1 MSNYQPPISDNR
13 YPISVIPKALR
24 PYMDILLFVVALVA
38 ANFFWKFT
46 VLGDEGGEQ
55 VTWFGIDIT
64 APFDF
69 LAAQIAN
76 AVYWV
81 IQLVRDTIHQ
91 LPNNILRFD
100 SGSSVRI
107 VWSCT
112 ALKQSF
118 IWLIIMLVARGK
130 WLRKLWF
137 IPLGFVAIYLF
148 NILRIA
154 LIAMIIEHHPE
165 LFELMHSYIFK
176 YLFYLMLFGM
186 WVWWTNN
193 LSGMP
198 KERNFNPPTVDGD
211 EDAAYPVL

>member
-1 MSNYQPPISDNR
+1 MGQNEQRMKNWKKHIT
-13 YPISVIPKALR
+13 
-24 PYMDILLFVVALVA
+24 PYVDILLFVMALLV

-46 VLGDEGGEQ
+46 VMGDEGGEQ

-69 LAAQIAN
+69 LAAHIAN
-76 AVYWV
+76 AVYWAV
-81 IQLVRDTIHQ
+81 HLVRDTIHQ

-112 ALKQSF
+112 ALKQAF

-186 WVWWTNN
+186 WVWWTNS

-198 KERNFNPPTVDGD
+198 KQRDFNPPAVDGD
-211 EDAAYPVL
+211 EDAAYPIL

>member
-1 MSNYQPPISDNR
+1 M
-13 YPISVIPKALR
+13 
-24 PYMDILLFVVALVA
+24 
-38 ANFFWKFT
+38 
-46 VLGDEGGEQ
+46 
-55 VTWFGIDIT
+55 
-64 APFDF
+64 
-69 LAAQIAN
+69 
-76 AVYWV
+76 
-81 IQLVRDTIHQ
+81 
-91 LPNNILRFD
+91 RFD

-137 IPLGFVAIYLF
+137 LPLGFVAIYLF

-176 YLFYLMLFGM
+176 YLFYLMLFGK
-186 WVWWTNN
+186 WVWWTNS

-198 KERNFNPPTVDGD
+198 IQRNFNRPTVDGD

>member
-1 MSNYQPPISDNR
+1 MGQNEQRMKDWKKHI
-13 YPISVIPKALR
+13 A
-24 PYMDILLFVVALVA
+24 PYMDILLFVVALLV
-38 ANFFWKFT
+38 ANFFWKYT
-46 VLGDEGGEQ
+46 VLGDEGGIQ

-69 LAAQIAN
+69 LAAHIAN

-81 IQLVRDTIHQ
+81 VHLVRDTIHQ
-91 LPNNILRFD
+91 LPNNILHFD

-112 ALKQSF
+112 ALKQAF

-154 LIAMIIEHHPE
+154 LITLIIEYHPE
-165 LFELMHSYIFK
+165 LFEMMHTYVFK

-186 WVWWTNN
+186 WVWWTNS

-198 KERNFNPPTVDGD
+198 KQRDFNSPTLDGD

>member
-1 MSNYQPPISDNR
+1 MKDWKKHIT
-13 YPISVIPKALR
+13 
-24 PYMDILLFVVALVA
+24 PYVDILLFVMALLV

-46 VLGDEGGEQ
+46 VMGDEGGEQ
-55 VTWFGIDIT
+55 VTWFGMNIT
-64 APFDF
+64 RPFDI
-69 LAAQIAN
+69 LAAHIAN
-76 AVYWV
+76 AVYW
-81 IQLVRDTIHQ
+81 LVHLTRDTIYQ
-91 LPNNILRFD
+91 FPDNILWFT
-100 SGSSVRI
+100 SGSSVKI

-176 YLFYLMLFGM
+176 YLFYLMLFCM
-186 WVWWTNN
+186 WVWWTNS

-198 KERNFNPPTVDGD
+198 KQRDFNPPAVDGD
-211 EDAAYPVL
+211 EDAAYPIL

>member
-24 PYMDILLFVVALVA
+24 PYVDILLFVVALVA

-69 LAAQIAN
+69 LAAHIAN

-154 LIAMIIEHHPE
+154 LIAIIIEHHPE
-165 LFELMHSYIFK
+165 LFGLMHSYVFK
-176 YLFYLMLFGM
+176 YMFYLMLFCM
-186 WVWWTNN
+186 WLWWTNN

-198 KERNFNPPTVDGD
+198 NQRNFNPPTVDGD